1 MECRREVCVYCGN
14 RSRDVCADCAAEG
27 MYRALEP
34 EAVAEWEL
42 PRLPAYREFMEWP
55 APAKLALLYLIAY
68 YQELERC
75 PSV

>member
-1 MECRREVCVYCGN
+1 
-14 RSRDVCADCAAEG
+14 